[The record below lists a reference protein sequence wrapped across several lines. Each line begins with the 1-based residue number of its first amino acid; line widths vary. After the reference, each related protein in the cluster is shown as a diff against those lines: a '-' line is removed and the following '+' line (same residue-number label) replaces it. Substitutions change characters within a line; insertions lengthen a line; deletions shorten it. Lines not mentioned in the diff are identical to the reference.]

1 MAIVSPTP
9 KETLPL
15 PGSLP
20 VPPPPPVGPDPRRK
34 TRLLGALLLA
44 VVGLTLIGVAVAGAG
59 GLYFLFGVATVTAAA
74 LLLVTS
80 LRAPERQ
87 PARRALAAPL
97 IRGRRIPTEERRW
110 IGPLILIASVLL
122 LQILIESVLGMRGF
136 ARYIDGGIL
145 GTRFIELL
153 FYDNAHP
160 WFPILFLAALFGFG
174 LQSAVPGWIR
184 FAVLGA
190 YAGTMIALVPLAFG
204 GSQTAEDVFFLLM
217 LFSPVPGLFFLFAN
231 GRHQWSLLRCT
242 GFALIFAMLWRSIYL
257 SFPDLLVIASGGAV
271 TPPAATSALYRQF
284 FVSVVW
290 DFVYP
295 ILGLMFFLHRVPGI
309 HVPLHWGRQ
318 LEGLLR
324 PFGAWVRRS
333 WAADVAWGSV
343 LFIVDLIAA
352 VILATILAAGATG
365 DVGDDSAVFNLI
377 TVDQVFIIAI
387 IAGVGEELLFRG
399 ILQSGLHRL
408 VGTNFLATSIVVLI
422 QAVAFAIVHSGYAD
436 LDHVIVPFAFGIFAG
451 YVFRYFGIIPVIM
464 IHVQIDIFAFGASY
478 FNVRQGTEEG
488 TIMAGFL
495 ALLFIANIAF
505 GLLYFFLWLIDWW
518 EGRRKA
524 LAVLVRS

>member
-1 MAIVSPTP
+1 M
-9 KETLPL
+9 LPRTVIPPSRRSRL
-15 PGSLP
+15 GLATILGS
-20 VPPPPPVGPDPRRK
+20 
-34 TRLLGALLLA
+34 T
-44 VVGLTLIGVAVAGAG
+44 
-59 GLYFLFGVATVTAAA
+59 
-74 LLLVTS
+74 
-80 LRAPERQ
+80 
-87 PARRALAAPL
+87 
-97 IRGRRIPTEERRW
+97 
-110 IGPLILIASVLL
+110 LL
-122 LQILIESVLGMRGF
+122 LQVLIEFALGMRGF
-136 ARYIDGGIL
+136 ARYIDGGIV

-174 LQSAVPGWIR
+174 LQAAVPVWVR

-190 YAGTMIALVPLAFG
+190 YSGAMISLVPLAFG
-204 GSQTAEDVFFLLM
+204 GSQVAEDVFFLLM
-217 LFSPVPGLFFLFAN
+217 LFSPVPALFFLFAN
-231 GRHQWSLLRCT
+231 GRHHWSLLRCT

-257 SFPDLLVIASGGAV
+257 SFPDLLVIAAGGAV
-271 TPPAATSALYRQF
+271 SPPAQTSALYRQF

-309 HVPLHWGRQ
+309 HVPLTWGHQ
-318 LEGLLR
+318 LENLLR

-333 WAADVAWGSV
+333 WATDVAWGSV

-352 VILATILAAGATG
+352 VLLAIFLASGATS
-365 DVGDDSAVFNLI
+365 DVGDDSAFFNLI
-377 TVDQVFIIAI
+377 TADQVFVIAI
-387 IAGVGEELLFRG
+387 IAGVGEELVFRG

-408 VGTNFLATSIVVLI
+408 IGTDFRATSIVVLI

-436 LDHVIVPFAFGIFAG
+436 LDHVIVPFAFGIFIG
-451 YVFRYFGIIPVIM
+451 YVFRYFGIIPAIM

-478 FNVRQGTEEG
+478 LTARNGTEEAA
-488 TIMAGFL
+488 IMGGFL

-505 GLLYFFLWLIDWW
+505 GAIYFFLWILDWW

-524 LAVLVRS
+524 LAVLIRS